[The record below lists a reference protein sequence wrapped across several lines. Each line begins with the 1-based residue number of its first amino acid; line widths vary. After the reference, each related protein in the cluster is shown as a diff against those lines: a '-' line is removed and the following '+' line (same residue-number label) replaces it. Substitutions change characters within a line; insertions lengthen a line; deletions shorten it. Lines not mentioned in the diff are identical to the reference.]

1 MCSKRRRSRRLVRQ
15 DSAGGRTRS
24 WSIDDQSIST
34 RLSRAGSDP
43 GSAAEAAATPPSPVA
58 RGGGD
63 RAGILVSKLIMGALS
78 SVVLAAVFWTLGF
91 LLCGDS
97 VYDLDYQ
104 VLVVVALIAVVAT
117 AVLAVSAAH
126 GVSGPSSPLGSV
138 DGWRSVNANTPVRPA
153 PRHPLMCSERSG
165 LTRKYFTLPF
175 GESAQA
181 RASAFG
187 VRTTVPA
194 PCEPHD

>member
-1 MCSKRRRSRRLVRQ
+1 M
-15 DSAGGRTRS
+15 
-24 WSIDDQSIST
+24 
-34 RLSRAGSDP
+34 
-43 GSAAEAAATPPSPVA
+43 AATPPSPVA

-126 GVSGPSSPLGSV
+126 GVSGHSTPLGSV

-153 PRHPLMCSERSG
+153 PA
-165 LTRKYFTLPF
+165 TR
-175 GESAQA
+175 
-181 RASAFG
+181 
-187 VRTTVPA
+187 
-194 PCEPHD
+194 

>member
-1 MCSKRRRSRRLVRQ
+1 
-15 DSAGGRTRS
+15 
-24 WSIDDQSIST
+24 
-34 RLSRAGSDP
+34 
-43 GSAAEAAATPPSPVA
+43 
-58 RGGGD
+58 
-63 RAGILVSKLIMGALS
+63 MGALS
-78 SVVLAAVFWTLGF
+78 SVVLAAVFCTLGF

-97 VYDLDYQ
+97 VYDLGQTDSDYQ